1 MNLAK
6 EEERKILQACKQILW
21 VIYTKKKLDMK
32 TVPIIDLVARHIDKI
47 RAGLPVFQSAKAGAM
62 MMAAPEVV
70 RDTQIFLTIAP
81 QLDTYNKTKSELW
94 QYNSMLDAMEEE
106 IKINNKAVMSPDSMP
121 KVYQYFH
128 KLHTFLE
135 RGYE

>member
-1 MNLAK
+1 MNISK
-6 EEERKILQACKQILW
+6 QEERKILQACKQILW
-21 VIYTKKKLDMK
+21 VIYTKKKLDIK
-32 TVPIIDLVARHIDKI
+32 TAPVLDLVLRHIDKI
-47 RAGLPVFQSAKAGAM
+47 RAGLPVFQSAKEGAM

-81 QLDTYNKTKSELW
+81 QLEQYNKTKSELF
-94 QYNSMLDAMEEE
+94 QYNSILDAMEEE
-106 IKINNKAVMSPDSMP
+106 VKLNHKAEMSPQSMP